1 MSDSASRILPAAA
14 REIRLIAAASK
25 AIFSWPSTFCKCSL
39 MVWLAICR
47 KLNCKQ
53 RLSTVTGTFWGSV
66 VAKMNL
72 TCAGGS
78 SNVFSMALKALLDS
92 ICTSSMIYTLKRPTV
107 GAYCALSSK
116 SRMAST
122 CVLLAASTS
131 SISTKRPRSISVQ
144 ALHTPQGVAVMP
156 VSQLSDLAKMR
167 AIVVLPTPRV
177 PVNK

>member
-1 MSDSASRILPAAA
+1 MVLP
-14 REIRLIAAASK
+14 
-25 AIFSWPSTFCKCSL
+25 
-39 MVWLAICR
+39 AICR
-47 KLNCKQ
+47 RLNCKQ
-53 RLSTVTGTFWGSV
+53 RDSTVTGTFCGSV

-78 SNVFSMALKALLDS
+78 SSVLSIALKALLES
-92 ICTSSMIYTLKRPTV
+92 MWTSSMIYTLKRPTV

-122 CVLLAASTS
+122 CVLEAASTS

-144 ALHTPQGVAVMP
+144 AEHTPHGVAVMP
-156 VSQLSDLAKMR
+156 VSQLSDLAIIR